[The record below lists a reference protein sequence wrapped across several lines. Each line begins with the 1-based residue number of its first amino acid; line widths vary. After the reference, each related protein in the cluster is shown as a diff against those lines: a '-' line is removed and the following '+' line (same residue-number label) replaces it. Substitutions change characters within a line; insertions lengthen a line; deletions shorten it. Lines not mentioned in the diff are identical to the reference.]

1 MKLTTSRVHLRTRI
15 LQVLALGLLVG
26 ALGVP
31 TASAD
36 NCDLRINP
44 DDCQNTAWTVGT
56 AATLAATGAVTA
68 AAAGGILTG
77 NGGPAGGGGEPGAPG
92 GEAASPSE
100 QAPAGRKRTIFGRR
114 GGARLGEPLPGPRVE
129 GPPSY
134 RWEPAPQPKLYP
146 TTWEAIG
153 GQPYSGLTT
162 QPVPGAQ
169 PVEGFPPSPIGPG
182 GQPIGGLGVHA
193 PPPPLNPGLEN
204 LQLALGPGWVQL
216 QWAPPPYDPSQVDL
230 LGYRIWREQLV
241 PHSTAPVRE
250 LAGVAPPGAN
260 AWGEPFQQTFQHSTG
275 GDRVAYQVE
284 PVYEMT
290 RDLTRGQPPFG
301 VREGVPIH
309 GPRAG
314 DVVYG
319 PPTRAPIP
327 LR

>member
-1 MKLTTSRVHLRTRI
+1 MKRSIRGVHPRARAAHLM
-15 LQVLALGLLVG
+15 ALGLLAG
-26 ALGVP
+26 ALAGP

-56 AATLAATGAVTA
+56 AATLAATAAVTA

-77 NGGPAGGGGEPGAPG
+77 NGGLAGGGGEIGGPG
-92 GEAASPSE
+92 GAAAGPGE
-100 QAPAGRKRTIFGRR
+100 PTQPAQKRTIFGRR
-114 GGARLGEPLPGPRVE
+114 GQGRLGQPVPGARTESPPG
-129 GPPSY
+129 Y
-134 RWEPAPQPKLYP
+134 RWEPVPQPKLYP
-146 TTWEAIG
+146 TTWEAVG
-153 GQPYSGLTT
+153 GQPYPGLTT
-162 QPVPGAQ
+162 QPVPGVQ

-182 GQPIGGLGVHA
+182 GQPIGGLGIHA

-204 LQLALGPGWVQL
+204 LQLGLGPGWVQL
-216 QWAPPPYDPSQVDL
+216 QWAPPPFDSSQVDL

-241 PHSTAPVRE
+241 PNSTAPVRE